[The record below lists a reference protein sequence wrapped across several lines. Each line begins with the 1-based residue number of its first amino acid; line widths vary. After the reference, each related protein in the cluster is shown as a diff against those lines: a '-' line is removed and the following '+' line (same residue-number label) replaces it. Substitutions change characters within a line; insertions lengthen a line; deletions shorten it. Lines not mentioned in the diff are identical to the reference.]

1 MKRRLHSEHLVLIQ
15 LATFRSTLV
24 CAMRCQHE
32 QTQER
37 SNVKRML
44 NWKLG
49 SHKLRSTR
57 SEWHCVPCALK
68 HPVSH
73 TSPVGQQIVLMF
85 KWLVWKPSLTL
96 CVVWPLGEVVTSS
109 AGYSHWC
116 QLEGSSNRRRLDLL
130 RQLWVANKHTQSV
143 SHSRTLALRMQGC
156 TACIAF
162 SKACAQTLGVQ
173 CDVKCWLMRI
183 S

>member
-1 MKRRLHSEHLVLIQ
+1 MKRRPHSEHLVLIQ

-24 CAMRCQHE
+24 RAMRCQHE

-37 SNVKRML
+37 SHGGQAGVKRML
-44 NWKLG
+44 YWILG
-49 SHKLRSTR
+49 SHRLRSTR
-57 SEWHCVPCALK
+57 SEWHCAPCALK

-85 KWLVWKPSLTL
+85 QRFVWKPSLTL
-96 CVVWPLGEVVTSS
+96 CVVWPLGEAVTSS

-130 RQLWVANKHTQSV
+130 RQL
-143 SHSRTLALRMQGC
+143 
-156 TACIAF
+156 
-162 SKACAQTLGVQ
+162 
-173 CDVKCWLMRI
+173 
-183 S
+183 